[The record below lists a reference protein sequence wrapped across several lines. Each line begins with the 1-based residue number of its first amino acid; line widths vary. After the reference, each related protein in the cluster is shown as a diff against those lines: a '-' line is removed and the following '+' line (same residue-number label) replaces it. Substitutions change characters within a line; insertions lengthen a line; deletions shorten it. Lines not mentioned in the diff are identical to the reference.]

1 MSNRALEQTNQ
12 EITLYPNQIVNGDCI
27 EIMKHLPGKCIDLV
41 VTDPPYL
48 VNYKDRANR
57 SILNDQNEGW
67 LLPAFAEAFRV
78 LKWGSLCIS
87 FYGWHKIDVFMHA
100 WKAAGFTPVGHIVWH
115 KPYASNSRFVEYRH
129 EQAYL
134 LAKGAPKIPTT
145 PLPDVMPWQYSGNKL
160 HPTQKSE
167 EILKPLIQSF
177 SKPGDIVL
185 DPFAGSAST
194 AVAAQ
199 QTDRQYLAIEKDPL
213 YFHAAEKRLEGLHS
227 ETLATAA

>member
-1 MSNRALEQTNQ
+1 MSQIISENNNPQPDLK
-12 EITLYPNQIVNGDCI
+12 PNQIVSGDCI
-27 EIMKHLPGKCIDLV
+27 EVMKHLPGKCIDLV

-48 VNYKDRANR
+48 VNYKDRAHR

-78 LKWGSLCIS
+78 LKWGSICIS

-100 WKAAGFTPVGHIVWH
+100 WKATGFTPVGHVVWH
-115 KPYASNSRFVEYRH
+115 KSYASNSRFVQYRH

-134 LAKGAPKIPTT
+134 LAKGAPRVPAS

-194 AVAAQ
+194 AVAAL
-199 QTDRQYLAIEKDPL
+199 QTGRQYLAIEKDPR
-213 YFHAAEKRLEGLHS
+213 YFEAAEKRLNVLHS
-227 ETLATAA
+227 SIHAVAA